1 MSDITMMPQPN
12 QPTFEE
18 RVASIVEAAK
28 KQCEI
33 DVVETNG
40 QKQIT
45 KGFMLISFDNMQ
57 PNEPIF
63 FGAINK
69 PLLLDMTKLVIKQIE
84 YMEKQQAL
92 AGIKNAGLKSA
103 LASTNE

>member
-1 MSDITMMPQPN
+1 MSDITMMPTPN
-12 QPTFEE
+12 KPTFEE
-18 RVASIVEAAK
+18 HVASIVDAAK

-40 QKQIT
+40 KKSVT
-45 KGFMLISFDNMQ
+45 KGFMVISFDNMQ

-69 PLLLDMTKLVIKQIE
+69 PLLLDMAKLVIKQIE
-84 YMEKQQAL
+84 YMEKQQAIN
-92 AGIKNAGLKSA
+92 GIQNAALKNALTA
-103 LASTNE
+103 TIE